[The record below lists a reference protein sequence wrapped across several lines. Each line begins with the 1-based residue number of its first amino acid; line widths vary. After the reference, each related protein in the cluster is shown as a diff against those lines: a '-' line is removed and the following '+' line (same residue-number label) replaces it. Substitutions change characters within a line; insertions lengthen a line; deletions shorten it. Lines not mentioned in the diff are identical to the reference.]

1 MSAAEVLRLVITALD
16 DADVPYM
23 LVGSFAST
31 LHGAP
36 RTTQDIDLVI
46 DPTSASLA
54 RFVASLN
61 PSSVYV
67 GPSPQAALVRREQFN
82 VIDVFTG
89 WKVDLIVRKDRD
101 FSRAEFARRIEAELL
116 GITVWV
122 ATAEDTVLSKLE
134 WAAMSGS
141 DRQLGDAS
149 AVLAVVGQAMDRAYM
164 DHWAA
169 NLGIAG
175 LLDKARRG

>member
-1 MSAAEVLRLVITALD
+1 VSAAQTLRMIITALD
-16 DADVPYM
+16 GAGVPSM

-54 RFVASLN
+54 RFVASLD
-61 PSSVYV
+61 PSAVYI
-67 GPSPQAALVRREQFN
+67 GPSPQEALVRREQFN
-82 VIDVFTG
+82 VIDVFSG

-101 FSRAEFARRIEAELL
+101 FSLTEFARRKEAELL
-116 GITVWV
+116 GVTVWV

-149 AVLAVVGQAMDRAYM
+149 AVIAVVGKAMDDAYM
-164 DHWAA
+164 DQWAA
-169 NLGIAG
+169 ALGVGA
-175 LLDKARRG
+175 LLERARRA